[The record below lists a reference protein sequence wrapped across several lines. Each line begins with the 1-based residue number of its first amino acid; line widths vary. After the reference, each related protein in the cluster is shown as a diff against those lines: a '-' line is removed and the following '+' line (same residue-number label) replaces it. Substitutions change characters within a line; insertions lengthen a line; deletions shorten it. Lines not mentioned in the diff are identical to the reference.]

1 MEEIEDNKDNRI
13 KIYEETN
20 SISSSVQI
28 STYSRGITS
37 LGMNKGK
44 KENFFKYNMF
54 NFIQK
59 SVYFS
64 FFINFDCYCY

>member
-44 KENFFKYNMF
+44 KENFF
-54 NFIQK
+54 
-59 SVYFS
+59 
-64 FFINFDCYCY
+64 